1 MNLLLFKLTL
11 NKKNMESTVKERL
24 IKFIRHKGI
33 TIAEFQRRCGLSSGY
48 VNNMVNGIGYT
59 KIEAIK
65 REFPDLNTE
74 WLLKGEGEMCERPPL
89 PSIPGAIAGAAV
101 TAMAAPF
108 LGAPLIGAAA
118 AALAGKFMNKS
129 EPEEPKPSDGCPHC
143 GRTEIEEAEII
154 EELRQPIVPTEWT
167 HKPGVDLLREVQKR
181 QDEVSMARVIALDVP
196 IDVWHIVRDESLMP
210 DCKRGD
216 MLALNAYP
224 KDRAKPIPGKLHA
237 VDTVSNGL
245 IVRKLYYEDYGFR
258 AVAPNKEF
266 PDMRLDHEEIIR
278 IYRIVCLARIAL

>member
-1 MNLLLFKLTL
+1 
-11 NKKNMESTVKERL
+11 MEGTVKERL

-33 TIAEFQRRCGLSSGY
+33 TLAEFQRRCGLSSGY
-48 VNNMVNGIGYT
+48 VNNMVNGIGYA
-59 KIEAIK
+59 KLEAIK
-65 REFPDLNTE
+65 GEFPDLNTE
-74 WLLKGEGEMCERPPL
+74 WLLKGEGEMCENSL
-89 PSIPGAIAGAAV
+89 PSSACGAALIGAGAA
-101 TAMAAPF
+101 AAIASPF
-108 LGAPLIGAAA
+108 PGASLIGAAVGA
-118 AALAGKFMNKS
+118 AVSKLMTKK
-129 EPEEPKPSDGCPHC
+129 EQEDPKREEGCPHC
-143 GRTEIEEAEII
+143 GRIEIEDAEII

-167 HKPGVDLLREVQKR
+167 HQPGVDLLREVQKR

-196 IDVWHIVRDESLMP
+196 IDVWHIVRDESLFP

-245 IVRKLYYEDYGFR
+245 IIRKLYYEDYGFR

-266 PDMRLDHEEIIR
+266 PDMRLEHEEIIR

>member
-1 MNLLLFKLTL
+1 
-11 NKKNMESTVKERL
+11 MEITVKERL
-24 IKFIRHKGI
+24 IKFIRHKEV

-65 REFPDLNTE
+65 REFPDLNTV
-74 WLLKGEGEMCERPPL
+74 WLLKGEVEMCEKSL
-89 PSIPGAIAGAAV
+89 PSPFCGDALVGAGAA
-101 TAMAAPF
+101 AAIASPF
-108 LGAPLIGAAA
+108 PGASLIGAAA

-129 EPEEPKPSDGCPHC
+129 EPEEPKPSDSCPHC
-143 GRTEIEEAEII
+143 GRTEIEDAEII

-266 PDMRLDHEEIIR
+266 PDMRLEHEEIIR

>member
-1 MNLLLFKLTL
+1 MSLLLFKLTL
-11 NKKNMESTVKERL
+11 NKKNMEGTVKERL

-33 TIAEFQRRCGLSSGY
+33 TLAEFQRRCGLSSGY
-48 VNNMVNGIGYT
+48 VNNMVNGIGYA
-59 KIEAIK
+59 KLEAIK
-65 REFPDLNTE
+65 GEFPELNTE
-74 WLLKGEGEMCERPPL
+74 WLLKGEGEMCEKSL
-89 PSIPGAIAGAAV
+89 PSSTCGAALIGAGAAAV
-101 TAMAAPF
+101 SKLMT
-108 LGAPLIGAAA
+108 
-118 AALAGKFMNKS
+118 KK
-129 EPEEPKPSDGCPHC
+129 EPEEPKHAESCPHC
-143 GRTEIEEAEII
+143 GRIEIEDAEII

-196 IDVWHIVRDESLMP
+196 IDVWHIVRDESLFP

-216 MLALNAYP
+216 MLALSAYP

-245 IVRKLYYEDYGFR
+245 IIRKLYYEDYGFR
-258 AVAPNKEF
+258 AVAPNNEF
-266 PDMRLDHEEIIR
+266 PDMRLEHEEIIR

>member
-1 MNLLLFKLTL
+1 
-11 NKKNMESTVKERL
+11 MEGTVKERL

-33 TIAEFQRRCGLSSGY
+33 TLAEFQRRCGLSSGY
-48 VNNMVNGIGYT
+48 VNNMVNGIGYA
-59 KIEAIK
+59 KLEAIK
-65 REFPDLNTE
+65 GEFPELNAE
-74 WLLKGEGEMCERPPL
+74 WLLKGEGEMCEPQTQVVRQTNQYGDNNYAA
-89 PSIPGAIAGAAV
+89 PGANIVARC
-101 TAMAAPF
+101 TQ
-108 LGAPLIGAAA
+108 
-118 AALAGKFMNKS
+118 
-129 EPEEPKPSDGCPHC
+129 C
-143 GRTEIEEAEII
+143 GRTTLPTDIQDAEII

-196 IDVWHIVRDESLMP
+196 IDVWHIVRDESLFP

-266 PDMRLDHEEIIR
+266 PDMRLEHEEIIR